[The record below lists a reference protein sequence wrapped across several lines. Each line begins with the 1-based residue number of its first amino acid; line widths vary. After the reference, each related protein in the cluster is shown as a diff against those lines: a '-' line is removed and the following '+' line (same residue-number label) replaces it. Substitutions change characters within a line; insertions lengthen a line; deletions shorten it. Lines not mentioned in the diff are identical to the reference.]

1 MRPEMHF
8 GHIIS
13 GIAHFGFLLWL
24 FLGNIFDP
32 RLPQP
37 RPPDEFEIGGA
48 SEQEFQATRDIVELP
63 VVSAQTAVDIP
74 SPSPDDKLEPKEPKI
89 DKKVAEVT
97 PEIPKVP
104 ELPQDKID
112 LPKKIQI
119 VEPELSSEPEQP
131 VLSQDNPSISPLPET
146 TDAQSPVIADRVASV
161 PVIPQN
167 EDAFTDDLF
176 DSQSQADA
184 EQENLSLKLE
194 QEKKSK
200 LGATTEIITE
210 PKKKPS
216 GAPKRSLRPKGR
228 PQIQTASEEK
238 ESRSEDVVDAVSSA
252 LSSIANEQE
261 SLESTDVVSN
271 ISQNGIA
278 NTASIGSAL
287 LKQIEPC
294 WNVDVGNQNA
304 YVKVTVAFSLDKNG
318 KIERNEIRLVASEGG
333 NGSAARS
340 AFTNAKK
347 TIFKCQKKWDGF
359 NLQDFDYEQWQQIV
373 LTFNPD
379 QMRNR

>member
-1 MRPEMHF
+1 MHF

-32 RLPQP
+32 RLPPP

-48 SEQEFQATRDIVELP
+48 SEQEFQATREIVELP
-63 VVSAQTAVDIP
+63 VVSAQTAVVIP

-89 DKKVAEVT
+89 DKKVTEVT
-97 PEIPKVP
+97 PEVPKVP
-104 ELPQDKID
+104 ELPQEKID

-119 VEPELSSEPEQP
+119 VDPELSSEPEQP
-131 VLSQDNPSISPLPET
+131 VLSQENPSISPLPET
-146 TDAQSPVIADRVASV
+146 SDAQSPVIADRVASV

-176 DSQSQADA
+176 DSQSQADVG
-184 EQENLSLKLE
+184 QENLDLQLE

-200 LGATTEIITE
+200 LAATTEIITE

-238 ESRSEDVVDAVSSA
+238 ESRSDDVVDAVSSA

-261 SLESTDVVSN
+261 SLESADVVSN
-271 ISQNGIA
+271 ISQNATA

-318 KIERNEIRLVASEGG
+318 KIERNEIKLVASEGG

>member
-1 MRPEMHF
+1 MHF

-167 EDAFTDDLF
+167 EDAFNDDLF

-184 EQENLSLKLE
+184 EQEKLDLMLE

-210 PKKKPS
+210 LKKKAS

-261 SLESTDVVSN
+261 SIESTDVVSN

>member
-1 MRPEMHF
+1 MHF

-13 GIAHFGFLLWL
+13 GIAHFGFLVWL

-32 RLPQP
+32 RLPPP
-37 RPPDEFEIGGA
+37 RPPDEFEISGA

-63 VVSAQTAVDIP
+63 VVSVQTAVDIP

-104 ELPQDKID
+104 ELPQGKID

-131 VLSQDNPSISPLPET
+131 VLSQDNPSIASLPQT

-167 EDAFTDDLF
+167 EDAFSDDLF

-184 EQENLSLKLE
+184 KQENLDLKLE

-216 GAPKRSLRPKGR
+216 GAPKRSLRPKER
-228 PQIQTASEEK
+228 PQIQNASEEK

-261 SLESTDVVSN
+261 SLESKDSVSN
-271 ISQNGIA
+271 ISQNVAA

-318 KIERNEIRLVASEGG
+318 KIERNEIKLVSSEGG
-333 NGSAARS
+333 NGSVAQS

>member
-1 MRPEMHF
+1 MHF

-32 RLPQP
+32 RLPPP

-48 SEQEFQATRDIVELP
+48 SEQEFQATREIVELP
-63 VVSAQTAVDIP
+63 VVSAQTAVVIP

-89 DKKVAEVT
+89 DKKVTEAT
-97 PEIPKVP
+97 PEVPKVP

-146 TDAQSPVIADRVASV
+146 SDAQSPVIADRVASA

-176 DSQSQADA
+176 DSQSQADVG
-184 EQENLSLKLE
+184 QENLDLQLE

-200 LGATTEIITE
+200 LAATTEIITE

-261 SLESTDVVSN
+261 SLESADIVSN
-271 ISQNGIA
+271 ISQNATA

-304 YVKVTVAFSLDKNG
+304 YVKVTVAFSLDRNG
-318 KIERNEIRLVASEGG
+318 KIERNEIKLVASEGG

>member
-32 RLPQP
+32 RLPPP

-48 SEQEFQATRDIVELP
+48 SEQEFQATREIVELP
-63 VVSAQTAVDIP
+63 VVSAQTAVVIP

-89 DKKVAEVT
+89 DKKVTEAT
-97 PEIPKVP
+97 PEVPKVP

-146 TDAQSPVIADRVASV
+146 SDAQSPVIADRVASA

-176 DSQSQADA
+176 DSQSQADVG
-184 EQENLSLKLE
+184 QENLDLQLE

-200 LGATTEIITE
+200 LAATTEIITE

-261 SLESTDVVSN
+261 SLESADVVSN
-271 ISQNGIA
+271 ISQNATA

-318 KIERNEIRLVASEGG
+318 KIERNEIKLVASEGG

>member
-1 MRPEMHF
+1 MHF

-32 RLPQP
+32 RLPPP

-48 SEQEFQATRDIVELP
+48 SEQEFQATREIVELP
-63 VVSAQTAVDIP
+63 VVSAQTAVVIP

-89 DKKVAEVT
+89 DKKVTEVT
-97 PEIPKVP
+97 PEVPKVP

-146 TDAQSPVIADRVASV
+146 SDAQSPVIADRVASV

-176 DSQSQADA
+176 DSQSQADVG
-184 EQENLSLKLE
+184 QENLDLQLE

-200 LGATTEIITE
+200 LAATTEIITE

-228 PQIQTASEEK
+228 PQIQIASEEK
-238 ESRSEDVVDAVSSA
+238 EPRSEDVVDAVSSA

-261 SLESTDVVSN
+261 SLESADVVSN
-271 ISQNGIA
+271 ISQNATA

-318 KIERNEIRLVASEGG
+318 KIERNEIKLVASEGG

>member
-1 MRPEMHF
+1 MHF

-32 RLPQP
+32 RLPPP
-37 RPPDEFEIGGA
+37 RPSDEFEIGGA
-48 SEQEFQATRDIVELP
+48 SEQEFQATREIVELP
-63 VVSAQTAVDIP
+63 VVSAQTAVVIP

-89 DKKVAEVT
+89 DKKVTEAT
-97 PEIPKVP
+97 PEVPKVP

-146 TDAQSPVIADRVASV
+146 SDAQSPVIADRVASA

-176 DSQSQADA
+176 DSQSQADVG
-184 EQENLSLKLE
+184 QENLDLQLE

-200 LGATTEIITE
+200 LAATTEIITE

-261 SLESTDVVSN
+261 SLESADVVSN
-271 ISQNGIA
+271 ISQNATA

-318 KIERNEIRLVASEGG
+318 KIERNEIKLVASEGG

>member
-1 MRPEMHF
+1 MHF

-32 RLPQP
+32 RLPPP

-63 VVSAQTAVDIP
+63 VVSVQTAVDIP

-97 PEIPKVP
+97 PKIPKVP

-131 VLSQDNPSISPLPET
+131 VLSQDNPSIASLPQT

-167 EDAFTDDLF
+167 EDAFSDDLF

-184 EQENLSLKLE
+184 EQENLDLKLE

-228 PQIQTASEEK
+228 PKIQTASEEK

-261 SLESTDVVSN
+261 SLESTDAVSN
-271 ISQNGIA
+271 LSQNLTA
-278 NTASIGSAL
+278 NTATIGSAL

-318 KIERNEIRLVASEGG
+318 KIERNEIKLVSSEGG

-340 AFTNAKK
+340 AFSNAKK